1 MTSPPTK
8 ICRRIY
14 NLFALMGSSVSQE
27 AENARDKLNKLL
39 AKHRLSWNDLPAIL
53 SATERA
59 DRHNTRNTGT
69 PSATA
74 KGTTSAVNVLGLVV
88 RLVQFHI
95 VVKAE
100 EALAIALWILH
111 TYVFD
116 RFSITPRLTL
126 LSPVRG
132 CGKTQLLL
140 LIEMLVEEPIRTDD
154 VTAAAIYHQLEYR
167 PRSVW
172 LIDEGDNLGLL
183 NNRTLR
189 AVFNSGH
196 RRGGAVSRF
205 VGGWTRRF
213 RTFAPLAIAAIG
225 MLPLPLLHR
234 SIVINMQRAPKQAPI
249 ERLHES
255 DSAFPAVRAEI
266 HAWAQNC
273 SLARDPE
280 MPSSLRNRAADN
292 CRPLLAIADALGHG
306 EAARTA
312 LLKLHSN
319 RPDEDPGVSLLAD
332 IRKVFLARK
341 VDHIGSKDLLQALL
355 ELEHAFWAEWRG
367 VNDDRSPHRLT
378 QSELAHVLQP
388 FGIRSKTISPLAR
401 KSGDDRTCR
410 GYTRDQFEAAWAA
423 YCRTADTAAHP
434 SKIIGLPRS

>member
-1 MTSPPTK
+1 MTLPPPK

-14 NLFALMGSSVSQE
+14 NLFALMGSSISEE

-39 AKHRLSWNDLPAIL
+39 AKHRLSWNDLRAIL

-59 DRHNTRNTGT
+59 DRHKTGNKET
-69 PSATA
+69 QSATA
-74 KGTTSAVNVLGLVV
+74 TTTTSAVNVLDLVV
-88 RLVQFHI
+88 RLVDIHI
-95 VVKAE
+95 AVDAGESLV
-100 EALAIALWILH
+100 IALWILH

-116 RFSITPRLTL
+116 RFSITPRLAL

-140 LIEMLVEEPIRTDD
+140 LIELLVDEPFRTDE
-154 VTAAAIYHQLEYR
+154 VTAAAIYHQLDYQ
-167 PRSVW
+167 PRSVL

-183 NNRTLR
+183 YNRTLR

-196 RRGGAVSRF
+196 RRGGGVSRF

-213 RTFAPLAIAAIG
+213 PTFAPLAIAAIG

-234 SIVINMQRAPKQAPI
+234 SIVINMQRAPKQARI
-249 ERLHES
+249 ERLDES
-255 DSAFPAVRAEI
+255 DPAFPAVRAEI
-266 HAWAQNC
+266 RAWAQNC

-332 IRKVFLARK
+332 IGKVFLARG
-341 VDHIGSKDLLQALL
+341 VDCIGSKDLVEAVL
-355 ELEHAFWAEWRG
+355 ELEDAVWAEWRG
-367 VNDDRSPHRLT
+367 VNDDRSPHKLT
-378 QSELAHVLQP
+378 QSELARLLQP
-388 FGIRSKTISPLAR
+388 FGIRSKTIWPLAC
-401 KSGDDRTCR
+401 KPSDRSCR

-423 YCRTADTAAHP
+423 YCPTADTATQP
-434 SKIIGLPRS
+434 SKIIGLPRL

>member
-1 MTSPPTK
+1 MTLPPPK
-8 ICRRIY
+8 ICRRIHQ
-14 NLFALMGSSVSQE
+14 LFALIGSSNAGES
-27 AENARDKLNKLL
+27 ENARVKLNKLL
-39 AKHRLSWNDLPAIL
+39 AKQGVSWNDLPAIL
-53 SATERA
+53 AA
-59 DRHNTRNTGT
+59 IHNTGT
-69 PSATA
+69 TATQSATQPPA
-74 KGTTSAVNVLGLVV
+74 TTTSAVNVLDLVV
-88 RLVQFHI
+88 RLVEIHI
-95 VVKAE
+95 AVGGE
-100 EALAIALWILH
+100 ESLVIALWILH

-132 CGKTQLLL
+132 CGKTLLL
-140 LIEMLVEEPIRTDD
+140 LLAEMLVDEPFRTDE
-154 VTAAAIYHQLEYR
+154 VTAAAIYHQLDYR
-167 PRSVW
+167 PRSVL
-172 LIDEGDNLGLL
+172 LIDEADNLGLL

-196 RRGGAVSRF
+196 RRGGGVSRF
-205 VGGWTRRF
+205 VGGWPRRF

-234 SIVINMQRAPKQAPI
+234 SIVINMQRAPKQAQI
-249 ERLHES
+249 ERLDEN
-255 DSAFPAVRAEI
+255 DPVFPVVRAEI
-266 HAWAQNC
+266 RAWAQSC

-280 MPSSLRNRAADN
+280 MPPSLRNRAADN

-332 IRKVFLARK
+332 IRKVFLARG
-341 VDHIGSKDLLQALL
+341 VDRIGSKDLVEAML
-355 ELEHAFWAEWRG
+355 ELEDAVWAEWRG
-367 VNDDRSPHRLT
+367 VNDDRPPHKLIR
-378 QSELAHVLQP
+378 SELARLLQP
-388 FGIRSKTISPLAR
+388 FGIRSKTIWPLAR
-401 KSGDDRTCR
+401 KPGDRSCR

-423 YCRTADTAAHP
+423 YCPSADTATQP

>member
-1 MTSPPTK
+1 MTLPPPK

-14 NLFALMGSSVSQE
+14 NLFALIGSSIDEE

-53 SATERA
+53 SATNRA
-59 DRHNTRNTGT
+59 DRHNTGNTAT
-69 PSATA
+69 QSATA
-74 KGTTSAVNVLGLVV
+74 TTPSAVNVLDLVV
-88 RLVQFHI
+88 RLVDIHI
-95 VVKAE
+95 AVDAGESLV
-100 EALAIALWILH
+100 IALWILH

-116 RFSITPRLTL
+116 RFSITPRLAL

-140 LIEMLVEEPIRTDD
+140 LIELLVDEPFRTDE
-154 VTAAAIYHQLEYR
+154 VTAAAIYHQLDYQ
-167 PRSVW
+167 PRSVL

-183 NNRTLR
+183 YNRTLR

-196 RRGGAVSRF
+196 RRGGGVSRF

-213 RTFAPLAIAAIG
+213 PTFAPLAIAAIG
-225 MLPLPLLHR
+225 MLSLPLLHR
-234 SIVINMQRAPKQAPI
+234 SIVIDMQRAPKQARI
-249 ERLHES
+249 ERLDES

-266 HAWAQNC
+266 RAWAQNC
-273 SLARDPE
+273 PLACDPE

-312 LLKLHSN
+312 LVKLHSN
-319 RPDEDPGVSLLAD
+319 RSDEDPGVSLLAD
-332 IRKVFLARK
+332 IGKVFLARG
-341 VDHIGSKDLLQALL
+341 VDSIGSKDLVEAML
-355 ELEHAFWAEWRG
+355 ELEDAVWAEWRG
-367 VNDDRSPHRLT
+367 VNDDRSPHKLT
-378 QSELAHVLQP
+378 QSELARLLQP
-388 FGIRSKTISPLAR
+388 FGIRSKTILPLAC
-401 KSGDDRTCR
+401 KPSDRSCR

-423 YCRTADTAAHP
+423 YCHTADTATQP

>member
-1 MTSPPTK
+1 MTLPPPK

-14 NLFALMGSSVSQE
+14 NLFALIGSSIAEE

-59 DRHNTRNTGT
+59 DRHNTGNTAT
-69 PSATA
+69 QSATA
-74 KGTTSAVNVLGLVV
+74 TTTSAVNVLDLVV
-88 RLVQFHI
+88 RLVEIHI
-95 VVKAE
+95 AVDAE
-100 EALAIALWILH
+100 ESLVIALWILH

-132 CGKTQLLL
+132 CGKTLLLL
-140 LIEMLVEEPIRTDD
+140 LIEMLVGEPIRTDE
-154 VTAAAIYHQLEYR
+154 VTAAAIYHQLDYR
-167 PRSVW
+167 PRSVL

-196 RRGGAVSRF
+196 RRGGGVSRF

-234 SIVINMQRAPKQAPI
+234 SIVINMQRAPKQARI
-249 ERLHES
+249 ERLDES

-266 HAWAQNC
+266 RAWAQNC

-312 LLKLHSN
+312 LLKLYSN

-332 IRKVFLARK
+332 IGKVFLARG
-341 VDHIGSKDLLQALL
+341 VDRIGSKDLVEAML
-355 ELEHAFWAEWRG
+355 ELEDAVWAEWRG
-367 VNDDRSPHRLT
+367 VNDDRSPHKLT
-378 QSELAHVLQP
+378 QSELARLLQP
-388 FGIRSKTISPLAR
+388 FGIRSKTIWPLAR
-401 KSGDDRTCR
+401 KPGDRSCR

-423 YCRTADTAAHP
+423 YCPTADTATQP